1 MIDDELPVF
10 VWEQADATF
19 RGLDGEIR
27 WNGIEVANGRLEL
40 RGFFDVI
47 RTSLDTAT
55 EKKLPLIP
63 PNRVGLGVTQRWG
76 TIALTLEAMRVGEL
90 DEIPSYELPT
100 KSYTDIG
107 AHLEW
112 QATMPNDQTLAVIL
126 RGDNLS
132 DAEQRYHTSFIKDL
146 APQPGRTVTLG
157 MRYQF

>member
-1 MIDDELPVF
+1 M
-10 VWEQADATF
+10 
-19 RGLDGEIR
+19 
-27 WNGIEVANGRLEL
+27 
-40 RGFFDVI
+40 
-47 RTSLDTAT
+47 DTAT

-63 PNRVGLGVTQRWG
+63 PNRVGLSATQDWG
-76 TIALTLEAMRVGEL
+76 AVALTFEAMRVGEQ
-90 DEIPSYELPT
+90 DETPSYELPT

-112 QATMPNDQTLAVIL
+112 KPTLPNDQALTVFL

-132 DAEQRYHTSFIKDL
+132 DAEQRHHTSFIKDL